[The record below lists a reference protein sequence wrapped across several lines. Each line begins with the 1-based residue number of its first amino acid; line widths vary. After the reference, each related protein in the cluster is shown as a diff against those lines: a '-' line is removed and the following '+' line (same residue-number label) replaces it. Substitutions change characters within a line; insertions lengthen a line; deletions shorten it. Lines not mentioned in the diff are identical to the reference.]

1 MPQLQPDTQLS
12 AYTPRITRPSP
23 SSHLRVSMA
32 KQGSKRNVASQ
43 LFPPEKQIQ
52 TLALYYEKPTRK
64 PDHHSLDDH
73 HLNNLRSL
81 Y

>member
-12 AYTPRITRPSP
+12 AYTSKIRRPSP

-32 KQGSKRNVASQ
+32 KQGAKRNVAFQ

-52 TLALYYEKPTRK
+52 TLALDY
-64 PDHHSLDDH
+64 
-73 HLNNLRSL
+73 
-81 Y
+81 